1 MSLYLDNKDSFLS
14 PKVSQ
19 YGNHSIMTNIYKPTK
34 KKFVNIDTRFQEEY
48 NTSRLASVTCKIP
61 QQIIDVKS
69 IQICS
74 MELPICFYNFSNQ
87 RKNTFFV
94 VKTSGNS
101 YLVTIDDGQYDD
113 ATDLVKE
120 INSKLAYATLID
132 STTVFA
138 LNSVLSFGLN
148 KNKIIQITNMGSAS
162 VTILWGV
169 SESGHFDKYQLKM
182 KLGWCLGFRE
192 PEYFILPLN
201 AASDED
207 IIVAESI
214 LDLHTFRYLYL
225 VIDEFNQTNPNSF
238 ITPSSSSFLSANTLA
253 RISLDSTSFGKVL
266 SLNTRFGNIVSDI
279 RVYSGKTDIQ
289 KLQLHIADEW
299 GNLIDLN
306 QAEFSFCLELQCE

>member
-1 MSLYLDNKDSFLS
+1 MSLYFDNKDSFLS
-14 PKVSQ
+14 PKISQ
-19 YGNHSIMTNIYKPTK
+19 HGNHSVMTNIYKPTK

-48 NTSRLASVTCKIP
+48 NTSHLASVTCKIP

-74 MELPICFYNFSNQ
+74 MELPICFYNFSKQ

-94 VKTSGNS
+94 VTMSNNK
-101 YLVTIDDGQYDD
+101 YLVTIDDGQYT
-113 ATDLVKE
+113 AESLVSE
-120 INSKLAYATLID
+120 INSKLSYAVLID
-132 STTVFA
+132 TSTVFD
-138 LNSVLSFGLN
+138 LSTKLRFVLN
-148 KNKIIQITNMGSAS
+148 KNKIIQITNMGLSS
-162 VTILWGV
+162 LNILWGV

-182 KLGWCLGFRE
+182 KFGWCLGFRE
-192 PEYFILPLN
+192 PEYFVMPFN
-201 AASDED
+201 TASDD
-207 IIVAESI
+207 DVLVAESI
-214 LDLHTFRYLYL
+214 LDLYTFRYLYL
-225 VIDEFNQTNPNSF
+225 VVDEFNQTNPNSF
-238 ITPSSSSFLSANTLA
+238 ITPSSSSFLSTNTLA
-253 RISLDSTSFGKVL
+253 RISLDSSTSFGQVL